1 MLFYGLF
8 AKRDAHG
15 IHRHAQVA
23 RAMILGGI
31 FGSLCLGVAA
41 AAAPPAGCD
50 AINLDQGWTHEQ
62 SQEFWFTPQGS
73 HLMPY
78 SWFLA
83 LEVSDPSSQTLFR
96 DRSNMDRYGYI
107 WVAPSPKNPDGL
119 PIGFTKD
126 VGSSGEAHLGLTC
139 AACHTG
145 SLTIAGKQVIVEGG
159 PTLADF
165 QTFLAESTTALE
177 TATTVPAKFDRFSKR
192 VLGSDNPSPA
202 GVQKLQ
208 SQMKAKVLDLQTR
221 VSENTPSTPFGYG
234 RVDAIGHIFT
244 RVLAQ
249 DFDIPANAK
258 PPYAPA
264 ISAPVS
270 YPFLWDTPQHDL
282 VQWNGSAPNAK
293 LLALGPLGRN
303 VGEVLGVF
311 GEVEV
316 VPGRKIP
323 LLPFLTKP
331 PEFISSANITNLIRL
346 EDIVRTLWSPVWPKN
361 CLPLADAKTLA
372 RGRKVYEDNCV
383 GCHRI
388 LGDPERTQEGRQIAA
403 VLKTLPEVGTDPTM
417 AMNFATRTAKT
428 GPLEG
433 YPDIIE
439 LNKFGPEA
447 SAHLIVMASVNGV
460 ILRGIARPDGVP
472 WNVDGII
479 VNPVSEVAEFK
490 RAIAAAATPRYK
502 ARPLNGIWATAP
514 YLHNGSVPTLWDL
527 LNPAKDRPQVFYVGS
542 REFDPQKVGIVTK
555 EAPGTFRFDTS
566 PQGNWRNGHEFG
578 TSLPAN
584 EKKDLLEFLKTL

>member
-1 MLFYGLF
+1 MTFEGRFPNASVIRITVLAGMLINTAL
-8 AKRDAHG
+8 
-15 IHRHAQVA
+15 
-23 RAMILGGI
+23 LP
-31 FGSLCLGVAA
+31 

-50 AINLDQGWTHEQ
+50 AINLDQGWNHQQ
-62 SQEFWFTPQGS
+62 SEEFWFTPQGS

-78 SWFLA
+78 AWFLA
-83 LEVSDPSSQTLFR
+83 LEVSNPATQTLFR
-96 DRSNMDRYGYI
+96 DRSNMDRFGYI
-107 WVAPSPKNPDGL
+107 WVPASPKNPDEL

-126 VGSSGEAHLGLTC
+126 VAATGEGYLGLTC

-145 SLTIAGKQVIVEGG
+145 SLTIAGKSVIVEGG
-159 PTLADF
+159 PTLGDF
-165 QTFLAESTTALE
+165 QTFMAESTAALE
-177 TATTVPAKFDRFSKR
+177 TAATVPAKFDRFSKR
-192 VLGSDNPSPA
+192 VLHSESPSPA
-202 GVQKLQ
+202 DVQKLQ
-208 SQMKAKVLDLQTR
+208 EQMKVRLLDLQTR
-221 VSENTPSTPFGYG
+221 VTENTPSTPFGNG

-249 DFDIPANAK
+249 DFNIPANAK
-258 PPYAPA
+258 PPYAPPYT
-264 ISAPVS
+264 APVS
-270 YPFLWDTPQHDL
+270 YPFLWDTPQHDV
-282 VQWNGSAPNAK
+282 VQWNGSAPNAR

-311 GEVEV
+311 GEVDV

-323 LLPFLTKP
+323 MLPFLTKP
-331 PEFISSANITNLIRL
+331 PQFISSANITNLLRL

-372 RGRKVYEDNCV
+372 RGKKVYEDNCI

-388 LGDPERTQEGRQIAA
+388 LGDPERKQEDRQITA

-439 LNKFGPEA
+439 LNKFGSEA
-447 SAHLIVMASVNGV
+447 SAHLVVMATVNGV
-460 ILRGIARPDGVP
+460 VLRTVDRRDGVP

-479 VNPVSEVAEFK
+479 VNPVTEVAAFK

-527 LNPAKDRPQVFYVGS
+527 LNPTKDRPQVFYVGS
-542 REFDPQKVGIVTK
+542 REFDPQKVGLVTK

-578 TSLPAN
+578 TALPAN
-584 EKKDLLEFLKTL
+584 DKKDLLEFLKTL